1 METELLLATLA
12 FIIPMCFTPGPNN
25 VLCAAHG
32 SQHGLKGTMP
42 LIAGMAV
49 GWSSLGLFVG
59 AATVFI
65 EENEEFFQLLTY
77 VGAAYIAYL
86 SYKVATSTPIDTEH
100 EQADRLGFRTGMVLQ
115 IVNGKAWIHYLVLM
129 TAFGGLFGAGFAAKA
144 LLVLLNL
151 VFGLPAV
158 ITWAA
163 FGTLLRRVFSTEQ
176 SAKNLNM
183 AMGVAPV
190 SYTHLTLPTILLV

>member
-1 METELLLATLA
+1 METELLATLA

-65 EENEEFFQLLTY
+65 EENERFFQLLTY

-86 SYKVATSTPIDTEH
+86 SYKVATSSPIDTEH

-115 IVNGKAWIHYLVLM
+115 IVNGKAWIHFLVLM
-129 TAFGGLFGAGFAAKA
+129 TAFGGLFGAGFFAKA

-151 VFGLPAV
+151 TFGLPAV

-163 FGTLLRRVFSTEQ
+163 FGTLLRRLFSTEQ

-183 AMGVAPV
+183 AMGAALFAVAV
-190 SYTHLTLPTILLV
+190 WIALPH

>member
-1 METELLLATLA
+1 METDLLLATLA

-32 SQHGLKGTMP
+32 SQHGLKGSMP
-42 LIAGMAV
+42 LILGMAI
-49 GWSSLGLFVG
+49 GWSTLGLFVG

-86 SYKVATSTPIDTEH
+86 AYKLATSSPIDTEH
-100 EQADRLGFRTGMVLQ
+100 DQADRLGFRTGLVLQ
-115 IVNGKAWIHYLVLM
+115 VVNGKAWIHFLVLM
-129 TAFGGLFGAGFAAKA
+129 TAFGGLFGTGFAAKA

-151 VFGLPAV
+151 TFGLPAV

-163 FGTLLRRVFSTEQ
+163 FGTLLRRVFSTER
-176 SAKNLNM
+176 SARNLNT
-183 AMGVAPV
+183 AMGVALFAVAVWIAMP
-190 SYTHLTLPTILLV
+190 H

>member
-32 SQHGLKGTMP
+32 SQHGLKGSMP

-86 SYKVATSTPIDTEH
+86 SYKIATSSPIDTEH
-100 EQADRLGFRTGMVLQ
+100 ELSL
-115 IVNGKAWIHYLVLM
+115 IH
-129 TAFGGLFGAGFAAKA
+129 
-144 LLVLLNL
+144 
-151 VFGLPAV
+151 
-158 ITWAA
+158 I
-163 FGTLLRRVFSTEQ
+163 
-176 SAKNLNM
+176 
-183 AMGVAPV
+183 
-190 SYTHLTLPTILLV
+190 

>member
-32 SQHGLKGTMP
+32 SQHGLKGTLP

-86 SYKVATSTPIDTEH
+86 SYKVATSSPIDTEH
-100 EQADRLGFRTGMVLQ
+100 KQADRLGFRTGMALQ
-115 IVNGKAWIHYLVLM
+115 IVNGKAWIHFLVLM
-129 TAFGGLFGAGFAAKA
+129 TAFGGLFGAGFVAKA
-144 LLVLLNL
+144 LLVILNL

-163 FGTLLRRVFSTEQ
+163 FGTLLRRVFSTEK

-183 AMGVAPV
+183 AMGVALFAV
-190 SYTHLTLPTILLV
+190 AVWVAFSH

>member
-1 METELLLATLA
+1 METDLLLATLA
-12 FIIPMCFTPGPNN
+12 FIVPMCFTPGPNN

-42 LIAGMAV
+42 LILGMAI
-49 GWSSLGLFVG
+49 GWSTLGLFVG

-86 SYKVATSTPIDTEH
+86 AYKLATSSPIDTEH
-100 EQADRLGFRTGMVLQ
+100 DQADRLGFRTGLVLQ
-115 IVNGKAWIHYLVLM
+115 VVNGKAWIHFLVLM
-129 TAFGGLFGAGFAAKA
+129 TAFGGLFGTGFAAKA

-151 VFGLPAV
+151 TFGLPAV

-163 FGTLLRRVFSTEQ
+163 FGTLLRRVFSTER
-176 SAKNLNM
+176 SARNLNT
-183 AMGVAPV
+183 AMGVALFAVAVWIAMP
-190 SYTHLTLPTILLV
+190 H

>member
-1 METELLLATLA
+1 METDLLLATLA

-32 SQHGLKGTMP
+32 SQHGLRGTMP
-42 LIAGMAV
+42 LILGMAI
-49 GWSSLGLFVG
+49 GWSTLGLFVG

-65 EENEEFFQLLTY
+65 EENEEFFRLLTY

-86 SYKVATSTPIDTEH
+86 AYKLATSSPIDTEH
-100 EQADRLGFRTGMVLQ
+100 DQADRLGFRTGIVLQ
-115 IVNGKAWIHYLVLM
+115 VVNGKAWIHFLVLM
-129 TAFGGLFGAGFAAKA
+129 TAFGGLFGTGFAAKA

-151 VFGLPAV
+151 SFGLPAV

-163 FGTLLRRVFSTEQ
+163 FGTLLRRVFSTER
-176 SAKNLNM
+176 SARNLNT
-183 AMGVAPV
+183 AMGVALFAVAVWIAMP
-190 SYTHLTLPTILLV
+190 H

>member
-1 METELLLATLA
+1 METDLLLATLA

-32 SQHGLKGTMP
+32 SQHGLRGTIP
-42 LIAGMAV
+42 LILGMAI
-49 GWSSLGLFVG
+49 GWSTLGLFVG

-86 SYKVATSTPIDTEH
+86 AYKLATSSPIDTEH
-100 EQADRLGFRTGMVLQ
+100 DQADRLGFRTGLVLQ
-115 IVNGKAWIHYLVLM
+115 VVNGKAWIHFLVLM
-129 TAFGGLFGAGFAAKA
+129 TAFGGLFGTGFAAKA
-144 LLVLLNL
+144 LLVMLNL
-151 VFGLPAV
+151 TFGLPAV

-163 FGTLLRRVFSTEQ
+163 FGTLLRRVFSTER
-176 SAKNLNM
+176 SARNLNT
-183 AMGVAPV
+183 AMGVALFAVAVWIAMP
-190 SYTHLTLPTILLV
+190 H

>member
-1 METELLLATLA
+1 MDTELLATLA
-12 FIIPMCFTPGPNN
+12 FIIRMCFTPGPNN

-32 SQHGLKGTMP
+32 SQHGLKSTMP
-42 LIAGMAV
+42 LILGMAV
-49 GWSSLGLFVG
+49 GWSSLGLFVA

-65 EENEEFFQLLTY
+65 EENKDLFQLLTY
-77 VGAAYIAYL
+77 VGAVYIAYL
-86 SYKVATSTPIDTEH
+86 AYKVATSSTIETEH

-115 IVNGKAWIHYLVLM
+115 VVNGKAWIHFLVLM
-129 TAFGGLFGAGFAAKA
+129 TAFGGLFGTGFAAKS

-151 VFGLPAV
+151 TFGLPAV

-183 AMGVAPV
+183 AMGAALFAVAIWIA
-190 SYTHLTLPTILLV
+190 LPH

>member
-1 METELLLATLA
+1 METDLLLATLA

-42 LIAGMAV
+42 LILGMAI
-49 GWSSLGLFVG
+49 GWSTLGLFVG

-86 SYKVATSTPIDTEH
+86 AYKLATSSPIDTEH
-100 EQADRLGFRTGMVLQ
+100 DQADRLGFRTGLVLQ
-115 IVNGKAWIHYLVLM
+115 VVNGKAWIHFLVLM
-129 TAFGGLFGAGFAAKA
+129 TAFGGLFGTGFAAKA

-151 VFGLPAV
+151 TFGLPAV

-163 FGTLLRRVFSTEQ
+163 FGTLLRRVFSTER
-176 SAKNLNM
+176 SARNLNT
-183 AMGVAPV
+183 AMGVALFAVAVWIAMP
-190 SYTHLTLPTILLV
+190 H

>member
-1 METELLLATLA
+1 METDLLLATLA
-12 FIIPMCFTPGPNN
+12 FILPMCFTPGPNN

-32 SQHGLKGTMP
+32 SQHGLRGTIP
-42 LIAGMAV
+42 LILGMAI
-49 GWSSLGLFVG
+49 GWSTLGLFVG

-86 SYKVATSTPIDTEH
+86 AYKLATSSPIDTEH
-100 EQADRLGFRTGMVLQ
+100 DQADRLGFRTGIVLQ
-115 IVNGKAWIHYLVLM
+115 VVNGKAWIHFLVLM
-129 TAFGGLFGAGFAAKA
+129 TAFGGLFGTGFAAKA

-151 VFGLPAV
+151 TFGLPAV

-163 FGTLLRRVFSTEQ
+163 FGTLLRRVFSTER
-176 SAKNLNM
+176 SARNLNT
-183 AMGVAPV
+183 AMGVALFAVAVWIAMP
-190 SYTHLTLPTILLV
+190 H

>member
-1 METELLLATLA
+1 METDLLLATLA

-32 SQHGLKGTMP
+32 SQHGLRGTMP
-42 LIAGMAV
+42 LILGMAI
-49 GWSSLGLFVG
+49 GWSTLGIFVG

-65 EENEEFFQLLTY
+65 EENEEFFRLLTY

-86 SYKVATSTPIDTEH
+86 AYKLATSSPIDTEH
-100 EQADRLGFRTGMVLQ
+100 KQADRLGFRTGLVLQ
-115 IVNGKAWIHYLVLM
+115 VVNGKAWIHFLVLM
-129 TAFGGLFGAGFAAKA
+129 TAFGGLFGTGLAAKA

-151 VFGLPAV
+151 TFGLPAV

-163 FGTLLRRVFSTEQ
+163 FGTLLGRVFSTERY
-176 SAKNLNM
+176 ARNLNM
-183 AMGVAPV
+183 AMGGALFAVAV
-190 SYTHLTLPTILLV
+190 WIALPH

>member
-1 METELLLATLA
+1 METDLLLATLA

-32 SQHGLKGTMP
+32 SQHGLKGSMP
-42 LIAGMAV
+42 LILGMAI
-49 GWSSLGLFVG
+49 GWSTLGLFVG

-86 SYKVATSTPIDTEH
+86 AYKLATSSPIDTEH
-100 EQADRLGFRTGMVLQ
+100 DQADRLGFRTGLVLQ
-115 IVNGKAWIHYLVLM
+115 VVNGKAWIHFLVLM
-129 TAFGGLFGAGFAAKA
+129 TAFGGLFGTGFAAKA
-144 LLVLLNL
+144 LLVMLNL
-151 VFGLPAV
+151 TFGLPAV

-163 FGTLLRRVFSTEQ
+163 FGTLLRRVFSTER
-176 SAKNLNM
+176 SARNLNT
-183 AMGVAPV
+183 AMGVALFAVAVWIAMP
-190 SYTHLTLPTILLV
+190 H

>member
-32 SQHGLKGTMP
+32 SQHGLKGTLP

-100 EQADRLGFRTGMVLQ
+100 EQADRLGFRTGMILQ
-115 IVNGKAWIHYLVLM
+115 IVNGKAWIHFLVLM
-129 TAFGGLFGAGFAAKA
+129 TAFGGLFGAGFIAKA

-151 VFGLPAV
+151 IFGLPAV

-163 FGTLLRRVFSTEQ
+163 FGTLLRRLFSTEK

-183 AMGVAPV
+183 AMGAALFAVAV
-190 SYTHLTLPTILLV
+190 WIALPH